1 MKSVTLL
8 ALLGFSLFVGCSSN
22 ASVSADIV
30 ARVNAKEITAADLEK
45 QYQARIATA
54 PQPPTPEEEKAL
66 KFQLLTQMIDDEI
79 LLQMAASQNLNATDA
94 EVDTKFTDL
103 KSQYTAEQFEEMLKQ
118 QKVKAEDIKADMRK
132 ALTLEKLITK
142 EITSRINVSQ
152 SEIEEV
158 FLKNKESF
166 NLPEGYHIQ
175 WIVVTP
181 VAGQVNN
188 VKRDDAKSAAE
199 AVTKAQRL
207 LRDIQGGQDFA
218 LVARDWSEDPNS
230 APNGGDL
237 SFQSLADLEKID
249 PRLRTAV
256 QRLKVGESSGLIET
270 VHGLHIVKL
279 LERDPGGQ
287 KDLSNG
293 QVQAQIRQAIFNQ
306 KEQMLR
312 AVFSEVSRNKAQVSN
327 YLAERLLETGGKS
340 PVIAGGKT
348 EEKPAEAKKDE
359 PKVTPPSAP
368 AEPEKKEESPKKEEP
383 AKK

>member
-1 MKSVTLL
+1 
-8 ALLGFSLFVGCSSN
+8 LGFGLFVGCSSN
-22 ASVSADIV
+22 ASVSDDIV

-79 LLQMAASQNLNATDA
+79 LLQMATAQNLNATDA

-118 QKVKAEDIKADMRK
+118 QKVKAEDIKTDMRK

-152 SEIEEV
+152 AEIEEV

-175 WIVVTP
+175 HIMVTP
-181 VAGQVNN
+181 IAGQVNN
-188 VKRDDAKSAAE
+188 AKRDDAKTPGE
-199 AVTKAQRL
+199 AQIKAQRL
-207 LRDIQGGQDFA
+207 LKDIQGGQDFA
-218 LVARDWSEDPNS
+218 LVARDWSEDPDS
-230 APNGGDL
+230 AANGGDL
-237 SFQSLADLEKID
+237 SFRSLADLEKID
-249 PRLRTAV
+249 PRLRVAV

-270 VHGLHIVKL
+270 GYGYHIVKL

-312 AVFSEVSRNKAQVSN
+312 AVFSEVSRNKAQVAN

-340 PVIAGGKT
+340 PVVAGAKA
-348 EEKPAEAKKDE
+348 EEKASEAKKDD
-359 PKVTPPSAP
+359 PKAVPSPPA
-368 AEPEKKEESPKKEEP
+368 APEKKEETTKKEDP